1 MSKTIITNRKAYRD
15 YEVMESLEC
24 GIELKG
30 SEVKSLRAGK
40 INLDDSFARPVRSP
54 TPALAGTS
62 NGARSE
68 KEEVFLYNAHISQY
82 TEASYLNVDPDR
94 PRKLL
99 LHKNQIQ
106 RIIGK
111 LTQKGL
117 TLVPLKIYFND
128 RGFVKVD
135 LALCKGKKLYDKRE
149 SIKRRETDR
158 EMRREVKRNR

>member
-1 MSKTIITNRKAYRD
+1 MSKIIITNRKAYRD
-15 YEVMESLEC
+15 YEVLESVES

-40 INLDDSFARPVRSP
+40 INLDDSFAR
-54 TPALAGTS
+54 A
-62 NGARSE
+62 E
-68 KEEVFLYNAHISQY
+68 KEEIFLYNAHISHY

-99 LHKNQIQ
+99 LHKSQIE

-117 TLVPLKIYFND
+117 TLIPLKIYFND
-128 RGFVKVD
+128 RGFVKVE
-135 LALCKGKKLYDKRE
+135 LALCKGKKLYDKRQ

-158 EMRREVKRNR
+158 EMRRVIKNRRK

>member
-1 MSKTIITNRKAYRD
+1 MSKIIVTNRKAYRD
-15 YEVMESLEC
+15 YEILESVES

-40 INLDDSFARPVRSP
+40 INLDDSFAR
-54 TPALAGTS
+54 
-62 NGARSE
+62 SE
-68 KEEVFLYNAHISQY
+68 KEEVFLYNAHISHY

-117 TLVPLKIYFND
+117 TLIPLKIYFND
-128 RGFVKVD
+128 RGFVKVE
-135 LALCKGKKLYDKRE
+135 LALSKGKKLYDKRE

-158 EMRREVKRNR
+158 EMRRTVKNRRK